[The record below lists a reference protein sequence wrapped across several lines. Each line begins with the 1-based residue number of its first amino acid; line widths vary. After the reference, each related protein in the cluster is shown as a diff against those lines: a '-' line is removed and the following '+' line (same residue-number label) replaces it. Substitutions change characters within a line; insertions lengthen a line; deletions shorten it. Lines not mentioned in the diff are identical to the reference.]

1 MKLNIFRFDSSVD
14 AVPYYVSY
22 VLPSQEELTV
32 LQALDYVYH
41 AMDRSLAYRNYRC
54 FEGVCLSCMVVVNG
68 KTVKGCETLLSP
80 GKEYTID
87 PLKGYPIIR
96 DLVVDYGQERID
108 KQRGEKFLIKTGTLI
123 EGKSSVKTEVAE

>member
-14 AVPYYVSY
+14 AVPSYRSY
-22 VLPSQEELTV
+22 VLPAQEEWTV
-32 LQALDYVYH
+32 LQALDYIYDTV
-41 AMDRSLAYRNYRC
+41 DRSLGYRNYRC

-68 KTVKGCETLLSP
+68 KPVKGCETLLSP

-96 DLVVDYGQERID
+96 DLVVDYGQERTD
-108 KQRGEKFLIKTGTLI
+108 QQSGKKFLIKTGTLI
-123 EGKSSVKTEVAE
+123 EGRSSDESEDTE

>member
-1 MKLNIFRFDSSVD
+1 MKLNIFRFDSSLD
-14 AVPYYVSY
+14 AVPYYRSY
-22 VLPSQEELTV
+22 VLPSLEEWTV

-41 AMDRSLAYRNYRC
+41 VMDRSLAYRNYRC

-108 KQRGEKFLIKTGTLI
+108 KQRGEKFLIKTGTWI
-123 EGKSSVKTEVAE
+123 EGKSSGKTDGEE